1 MPQPRLSLNKAYID
15 MILAQTPQVGEADFR
30 DVMYMLTC
38 N

>member
-1 MPQPRLSLNKAYID
+1 MPQPRLPLNKAYID
-15 MILAQTPQVGEADFR
+15 MILAQTHAVGEADFR